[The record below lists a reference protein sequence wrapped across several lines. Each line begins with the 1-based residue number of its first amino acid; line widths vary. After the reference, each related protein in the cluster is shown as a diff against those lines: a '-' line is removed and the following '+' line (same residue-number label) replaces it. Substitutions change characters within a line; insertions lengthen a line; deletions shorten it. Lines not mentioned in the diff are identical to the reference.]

1 MTFINGHG
9 LTPLGQKHMPFGGVK
24 QSGIGWEN
32 SPHGFSEYLEFHSVN
47 VYRQAEAT

>member
-9 LTPLGQKHMPFGGVK
+9 LTALGRKEVPFGGVK

-32 SPHGFSEYLEFHSVN
+32 SEHGLYEYLEHHSTNLHQRVG
-47 VYRQAEAT
+47 Q